1 MVVQVYLLKKEN
13 VIKLMALMSLLSL
26 MLHVVLGTHTDSL
39 K

>member
-13 VIKLMALMSLLSL
+13 VIKLMALMSLMAL
-26 MLHVVLGTHTDSL
+26 VVLGTHTDSL